1 MNKRPRGRGGDDTGG
16 ELPAD
21 EAGARMWGG
30 RFRGAV
36 DPKVAAFTTSLPFDR
51 RLYRAD
57 ILGSIAHATML
68 SRCGIIEPAEATEL
82 VRGLRELIQEIDA
95 GIVDIEGAEDIHSF
109 VEARLRTR
117 LGDVAG
123 RLHTARSRN
132 DQVATDLRVYLKG
145 EIVTLVG
152 RTAALQQVLLMLAEA
167 HPSVIIPGYTHMQR
181 AQPVLL
187 AHHLL
192 AYVWMLQRDTER
204 LREVFARTDVL
215 PLGAAALAG
224 TSYPIDR
231 RLVASLLGFSR
242 VAENSLDATADRDFA
257 VEFIA
262 AASLLMS
269 HLSRLAAEIVLW
281 ATSEFGFVELSD
293 TISTGSSIMPQK
305 KNPDAAE
312 LVRGKA
318 ARVLGDLT
326 AILAVLRGLPL
337 AYNSDLQEDKEAVFD
352 AVDTAQGS
360 LQVMGIVLNGVRFDT
375 GRISAHLRGGLMGAT
390 ELADYLARR
399 GMPFRDAHELVGR
412 VVLYAQERGREL
424 WELSP
429 EEYRRISPMLGD
441 DVRELTTPAGAV
453 ASKRSEGGTAPE
465 RVAEQT
471 QAARGAVARTLSWLS
486 SLPAVPAERE
496 IAPPAAAR
504 PAAGPPAPGGGA
516 SASTTS
522 LPASPPKGGPPA

>member
-1 MNKRPRGRGGDDTGG
+1 MTEHKAGRPAR
-16 ELPAD
+16 D
-21 EAGARMWGG
+21 EATARMWGG
-30 RFRGAV
+30 RFRGTI
-36 DPKVAAFTTSLPFDR
+36 DPTVAAFTTSLPFDR

-68 SRCGIIEPAEATEL
+68 GRCGIIEPGEAGAL
-82 VRGLRELIQEIDA
+82 VQGLRELLQELDA
-95 GIVDIEGAEDIHSF
+95 GVVRIQGAEDIHSF
-109 VEARLRTR
+109 VEAQLTTR

-132 DQVATDLRVYLKG
+132 DQVATDLRVYLKD
-145 EIVTLVG
+145 EIVTLIG
-152 RTAALQQVLLMLAEA
+152 RTVALQQVLLATAEA
-167 HPSVIIPGYTHMQR
+167 HPSVIVPGYTHMQR

-192 AYVWMLQRDTER
+192 AYVWMLQRDAER
-204 LREVFARTDVL
+204 FREVFARTDVL

-257 VEFIA
+257 VEFVA
-262 AASLLMS
+262 AAALLMS
-269 HLSRLAAEIVLW
+269 HLSRLAGEIVLW
-281 ATSEFGFVELSD
+281 ATSEFGFVELLD
-293 TISTGSSIMPQK
+293 TISSGSSIMPQK

-326 AILAVLRGLPL
+326 ALLAMLRGLPL

-352 AVDTAQGS
+352 AADTVQAS
-360 LQVMGIVLNGVRFDT
+360 LQVMGILLGGIRFDT
-375 GRISAHLRGGLMGAT
+375 DRIAAQLRGGLMGAT

-399 GMPFRDAHELVGR
+399 GLPFREAHELVGR
-412 VVLYAQERGREL
+412 VVLYAQEHGKEL

-429 EEYRRISPMLGD
+429 EEYRGFSPLLD
-441 DVRELTTPAGAV
+441 ADARDLTTPAGAV
-453 ASKRSEGGTAPE
+453 ATKRSEGGTAPE
-465 RVAEQT
+465 RVTEQM
-471 QAARGAVARTLSWLS
+471 QAARGAITRTLSWLAA
-486 SLPAVPAERE
+486 LPA
-496 IAPPAAAR
+496 APVR
-504 PAAGPPAPGGGA
+504 AGGPGGRGQA
-516 SASTTS
+516 
-522 LPASPPKGGPPA
+522 

>member
-1 MNKRPRGRGGDDTGG
+1 
-16 ELPAD
+16 
-21 EAGARMWGG
+21 MWGG
-30 RFRGAV
+30 RFRGAI
-36 DPKVAAFTTSLPFDR
+36 DPTVAAFTTSLPFDR

-68 SRCGIIEPAEATEL
+68 GRCGIIEPAEADEL
-82 VRGLRELIQEIDA
+82 VRGLRELVQEIDA
-95 GIVDIEGAEDIHSF
+95 GVVRIHGAEDIHSF
-109 VEARLRTR
+109 VEAQLRTR
-117 LGDVAG
+117 VGDAAG

-132 DQVATDLRVYLKG
+132 DQVATDLRVYLKS

-152 RTAALQQVLLMLAEA
+152 RTTALQQLLLVLAEA

-192 AYVWMLQRDTER
+192 AYVWMLQRDAER
-204 LREVFARTDVL
+204 FQEAFQRTDVL

-231 RLVASLLGFSR
+231 QLVASLLGFSR

-269 HLSRLAAEIVLW
+269 HLSRLAGEIVLW
-281 ATSEFGFVELSD
+281 ATAEFGFVELLD

-326 AILAVLRGLPL
+326 TILTVLRGLPL

-352 AVDTAQGS
+352 AVDTAQAS
-360 LQVMGIVLNGVRFDT
+360 LQVMGIILNGVRFDT
-375 GRISAHLRGGLMGAT
+375 EHIAAHLRGGLMGAT

-399 GMPFRDAHELVGR
+399 GLPFREAHELVGR
-412 VVLYAQERGREL
+412 VVLYAQEQGREL
-424 WELSP
+424 WELSA
-429 EEYRRISPMLGD
+429 EEYRRFSPLLGD
-441 DVRELTTPAGAV
+441 DVRDLTTPSGAV
-453 ASKRSEGGTAPE
+453 ASKRSAGGTAPE
-465 RVAEQT
+465 RVAEQMR
-471 QAARGAVARTLSWLS
+471 AARSAIARTLSWLA
-486 SLPAVPAERE
+486 SLPAAPAERQ
-496 IAPPAAAR
+496 IAPSAAAR
-504 PAAGPPAPGGGA
+504 PAAGPSPSGGGQ
-516 SASTTS
+516 
-522 LPASPPKGGPPA
+522 PA